1 MRGVAAAA
9 RQMLPAAV
17 FNQTLSVWAAQCV
30 VYKCKYVMCPGM
42 TNELMTKAGIM
53 SCGDQSRCG
62 DVYQRI
68 TRTQDLGESSHVV
81 TSELPTL
88 AGCCL
93 LCT

>member
-68 TRTQDLGESSHVV
+68 TRTQ
-81 TSELPTL
+81 P
-88 AGCCL
+88 
-93 LCT
+93 